1 MIKEIAIVGLVAT
14 NIGTACSLGAQ
25 KKKYSR
31 LYTEHKALNAYA
43 STVIGYDALAA
54 MKQAQEALKIS
65 NKEMVEQY
73 EKKQAELQKQIEE
86 QQAAQGKGKKTGHNP
101 QAQQQPVVTYPQPQ
115 QVYAMWQQ
123 QPVEAAPQQ

>member
-1 MIKEIAIVGLVAT
+1 MVKEIAIIGLVAT

-43 STVIGYDALAA
+43 STVIGYDALTA
-54 MKQAQEALKIS
+54 MKQAQETLKITS
-65 NKEMVEQY
+65 KEMVEQY

-86 QQAAQGKGKKTGHNP
+86 QQEAQGKGKKTGHNP
-101 QAQQQPVVTYPQPQ
+101 QAQPQQVVPYPQPQ
-115 QVYAMWQQ
+115 QVYSMWQ
-123 QPVEAAPQQ
+123 QPVEAQPQAQ